1 MGKLIAE
8 AVAKVGRDG
17 VVNIEDGKGTN
28 TFIET
33 SDGMVINGGWAN
45 SNFCLNQE
53 QQETVF
59 ENPLIFV
66 LETPLTACRPIVD
79 LLDSVIKTQRP
90 LVIIAP
96 DFGGETLPLFAQNQK
111 VLPAVLVKA
120 PGFGTQQELLL
131 QDIAVLTGAK
141 LVTPK
146 TGIALGEITL
156 EMFGSAGHVKV
167 TAKETVI
174 VDGAGSQ
181 EDIDLRIKM
190 IQAEIK
196 QSGSEFDRDKMR
208 ERMGKLLGGV
218 CVIKV
223 GAHSELAVKEL
234 KGRLEDALY
243 ATQSSIAEGV
253 VTGGGLSLLRAA
265 INVKQDYE
273 DFLEEPD
280 QSKYDVSRMPSG
292 DAEVAGFLLV
302 LGSCGEPLKQI
313 LTNAGANGEYWKAL
327 LELTETE
334 QHVGVD
340 ATDLVVK
347 NMLQAG
353 ILDPA
358 KVVRSTIQNAV
369 SIVSTFLLMEAA
381 IAKKTAEKY

>member
-1 MGKLIAE
+1 M
-8 AVAKVGRDG
+8 
-17 VVNIEDGKGTN
+17 
-28 TFIET
+28 
-33 SDGMVINGGWAN
+33 
-45 SNFCLNQE
+45 
-53 QQETVF
+53 
-59 ENPLIFV
+59 
-66 LETPLTACRPIVD
+66 
-79 LLDSVIKTQRP
+79 
-90 LVIIAP
+90 
-96 DFGGETLPLFAQNQK
+96 
-111 VLPAVLVKA
+111 
-120 PGFGTQQELLL
+120 
-131 QDIAVLTGAK
+131 
-141 LVTPK
+141 
-146 TGIALGEITL
+146 
-156 EMFGSAGHVKV
+156 